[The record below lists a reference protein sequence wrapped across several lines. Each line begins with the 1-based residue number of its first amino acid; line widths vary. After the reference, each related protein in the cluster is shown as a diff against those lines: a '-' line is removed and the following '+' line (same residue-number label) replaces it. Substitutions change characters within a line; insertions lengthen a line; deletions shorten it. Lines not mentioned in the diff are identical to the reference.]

1 MEKEDLY
8 IFVIT
13 PIISIIGLILICYF
27 TYGMN
32 YGIKALTIILWL
44 IIIILTGLLIQKKS
58 EKVEELWRKQS
69 G

>member
-13 PIISIIGLILICYF
+13 PIIGIIGLILISYL

-44 IIIILTGLLIQKKS
+44 IILILTGLLIQKKS

>member
-13 PIISIIGLILICYF
+13 PINGIIGLILICDL

-44 IIIILTGLLIQKKS
+44 IILFLTGLLIQKKS